1 MIFHEIFS
9 FHKSPVVC
17 YSWDANYFTP
27 GMIMTFLSQRVQK
40 LAESETLAMARLGN
54 ELKEKGV
61 DVINMSLGEPDFAT
75 PDFVKLA
82 AKDAIDKNFSYYT
95 PVPGYKDLQEAIAA
109 KFKRD
114 NNLSYRPSQIVV
126 STGAKQSIINVVMA
140 TVNPGDEVIL
150 PAPYW
155 VSYSEMIQLNE
166 GVVVELNTDYKS
178 DFKITPEQLEKAI
191 TSKTKMFL
199 FSNPSNPT
207 GSMYTEKE
215 LRALGE
221 VFKRHPQV
229 LIVSDEIYEYI
240 TFEDK
245 MFSLGSIPELFNRTV
260 TVNGVSKGFAMT
272 GWRLG
277 YIGAPEDVA
286 KACVKIQGQ
295 FTSGASSISQ
305 RAALAAVQA
314 DPSCVNEM
322 RSAFKKRRDLLISL
336 FKDIPH
342 VNCNHP
348 GGAFYLFPEISWY
361 FGKKNGETVI
371 KNSKDLCMYLLN
383 VGHVAMTPGVAFGAP
398 DYIRLSYATSEDK
411 IREAVRRIKDA
422 LARLS

>member
-1 MIFHEIFS
+1 
-9 FHKSPVVC
+9 
-17 YSWDANYFTP
+17 
-27 GMIMTFLSQRVQK
+27 MTFLSQRVQK

-61 DVINMSLGEPDFAT
+61 NVINMSLGEPDFPT

-95 PVPGYKDLQEAIAA
+95 PVPGYKDLQESISA

-114 NNLSYRPSQIVV
+114 NNLPYKPSQIVV

-140 TVNPGDEVIL
+140 TVNPGDEVLL

-166 GVVVELNTDYKS
+166 GVVVQLDTDYKS

-191 TSKTKMFL
+191 TPKTKMFL

-240 TFEDK
+240 TFEEK
-245 MFSLGSIPELFNRTV
+245 MFSIGSIPELFNRTV
-260 TVNGVSKGFAMT
+260 TVNGLSKGFAMT

-277 YIGAPEDVA
+277 YLGAPEEIA

-305 RAALAAVQA
+305 RAAVAAVNA
-314 DPSCVNEM
+314 DPACVREM
-322 RSAFKKRRDLLISL
+322 QAAFKKRRDLLVSL
-336 FKDIPH
+336 FKEIPH
-342 VNCNHP
+342 VECNNP
-348 GGAFYLFPEISWY
+348 GGAFYLFPEVSY
-361 FGKKNGETVI
+361 YYGKRHGETVI
-371 KNSKDLCMYLLN
+371 KDSKDLCMYLLN
-383 VGHVAMTPGVAFGAP
+383 VGHVAMTPGGAFGAP
-398 DYIRLSYATSEDK
+398 NYIRLSYATSEDQ
-411 IREAVRRIKDA
+411 ITEAVRRIKES
-422 LARLS
+422 LSNLN

>member
-1 MIFHEIFS
+1 M
-9 FHKSPVVC
+9 
-17 YSWDANYFTP
+17 N
-27 GMIMTFLSQRVQK
+27 FLSQRVQK
-40 LAESETLAMARLGN
+40 LSESETLAMARLGN

-61 DVINMSLGEPDFAT
+61 NVINMSLGEPDFAT
-75 PDFVKLA
+75 PDFVKIA

-95 PVPGYKDLQEAIAA
+95 PVPGYKDLLEAIAK

-114 NNLSYRPSQIVV
+114 NDLNFKPSQIVV

-140 TVNPGDEVIL
+140 TINPGDEVVL

-166 GVVVELNTDYKS
+166 GKVVAIETDYKS

-191 TSKTKMFL
+191 SPKTKMFL

-207 GSMYTEKE
+207 GSMYSEKE

-221 VFKRHPQV
+221 VFKKNPHV

-240 TFEDK
+240 TFEEK
-245 MFSLGSIPELFNRTV
+245 MFSIGSIPELSERTV
-260 TVNGVSKGFAMT
+260 TVNGLSKGFAMT

-277 YIGAPEDVA
+277 FLGAPEDIA

-305 RAALAAVQA
+305 RAAVAAVSA
-314 DPSCVNEM
+314 DPATVNNM
-322 RSAFKKRRDLLISL
+322 RDAFLKRRDLLISL
-336 FKDIPH
+336 FKEIPNVH
-342 VNCNHP
+342 CNNP
-348 GGAFYLFPEISWY
+348 GGAFYLFPEVSHY
-361 FGKKNGETVI
+361 FGKKNGDSVI
-371 KNSKDLCMYLLN
+371 KDAKDLCMYLLN
-383 VGHVAMTPGVAFGAP
+383 VGHVALTPGSAFGAP
-398 DYIRLSYATSEDK
+398 SYIRLSYATSEEN
-411 IREAVRRIKDA
+411 IREAVARIKNT
-422 LARLS
+422 LAQLR

>member
-1 MIFHEIFS
+1 MS
-9 FHKSPVVC
+9 
-17 YSWDANYFTP
+17 
-27 GMIMTFLSQRVQK
+27 FLSNRVQN

-61 DVINMSLGEPDFAT
+61 NVINMSLGEPDFST
-75 PDFVKLA
+75 PDFVKSA
-82 AKDAIDKNFSYYT
+82 AKEAIDKNFSFYT
-95 PVPGYKDLQEAIAA
+95 PVPGYKDLLETISA

-114 NNLSYRPSQIVV
+114 NNLNYKSSQIVV

-155 VSYSEMIQLNE
+155 VSYIEMIQLNE
-166 GVVVELNTDYKS
+166 GKPVVIETDYKS

-191 TSKTKMFL
+191 TPKTKMFL

-207 GSMYTEKE
+207 GSMYSEKE

-221 VFKRHPQV
+221 VFKKHPQV

-240 TFEDK
+240 TFEEK
-245 MFSLGSIPELFNRTV
+245 MFSIGSIPELSDRTV
-260 TVNGVSKGFAMT
+260 TVNGLSKGFAMT

-277 YIGAPEDVA
+277 YLGAPEEVA

-305 RAALAAVQA
+305 RAAVAAIKA
-314 DPSCVNEM
+314 DPSVVSEM
-322 RSAFKKRRDLLISL
+322 QAAFKKRRNLLIEL
-336 FKDIPH
+336 MKEVPH
-342 VNCNHP
+342 VYCNNP
-348 GGAFYLFPEISWY
+348 GGAFYLFPEVSWY
-361 FGKKNGETVI
+361 FGKMYGDSVI
-371 KNSKDLCMYLLN
+371 KDAKDLCMYLLN
-383 VGHVAMTPGVAFGAP
+383 VGHVAMTPGGAFGAP
-398 DYIRLSYATSEDK
+398 NYIRLSYATSEEQ
-411 IREAVRRIKDA
+411 IREAVARIKRS
-422 LARLS
+422 LEQLK